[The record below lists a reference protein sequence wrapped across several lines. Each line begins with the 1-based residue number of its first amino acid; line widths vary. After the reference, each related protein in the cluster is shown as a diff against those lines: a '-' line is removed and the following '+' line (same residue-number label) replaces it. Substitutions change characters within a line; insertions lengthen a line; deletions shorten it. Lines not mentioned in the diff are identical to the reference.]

1 MTSDRLPPQVKNAVA
16 AHPEVEFALVLAR
29 TIDAVNGDPEQLRS
43 AVYELARH
51 KLQQLSEDDPTEK
64 ARLMQALEVAIA
76 GVESHMT
83 TAGQQSLP
91 RQPTPLVHR
100 VQGEPRLSVSL
111 IEGPERG
118 SETLH
123 APPASDD
130 NATRSV
136 AVFDVVRRLLSFM
149 PARLA
154 VVLLLIVMVVGG
166 IASAR
171 RHDLAALQSLLG
183 FRTSAPAA
191 APVAAPP
198 SPLPEVP
205 IAAATPAAP
214 ARDPRLPTAY
224 GVYAA
229 TADRLFDLQQL
240 PGRVPDPR
248 VAISAAI
255 TKPSETTLPDGRARF
270 VVFQRD
276 SAADVFEKV
285 EVRVIARVRQAT
297 SFDPSGKPIVSN
309 EDETWVV
316 RNISIPCRAAPMK
329 DDPQM
334 YEVTPRDP
342 DLQFP
347 AGRYALIV
355 KGRAFDFSIAGPV
368 TDKRQCLER
377 LVAANGTFYSECQ
390 KP

>member
-1 MTSDRLPPQVKNAVA
+1 M
-16 AHPEVEFALVLAR
+16 LAR

-51 KLQQLSEDDPTEK
+51 KLQQLSEHDPAEK
-64 ARLMQALEVAIA
+64 TRLLQALEVAIA
-76 GVESHMT
+76 GVEAHMT

-91 RQPTPLVHR
+91 RQPAPLVHR
-100 VQGEPRLSVSL
+100 AQGEPRSSVAL

-118 SETLH
+118 SEMPH
-123 APPASDD
+123 ARLVNDD
-130 NATRSV
+130 NVTKSITV
-136 AVFDVVRRLLSFM
+136 SGFFRRVLSSM

-154 VVLLLIVMVVGG
+154 VVLLSIVLVVGG
-166 IASAR
+166 IASVR
-171 RHDLAALQSLLG
+171 RNDLATLQSSLLG
-183 FRTSAPAA
+183 SRASAPA
-191 APVAAPP
+191 PVTAPP
-198 SPLPEVP
+198 SPLPDVP

-229 TADRLFDLQQL
+229 GADRLFDLQQL

-255 TKPSETTLPDGRARF
+255 TKPSETTLPDGQARF
-270 VVFQRD
+270 IVFQRD

-297 SFDPSGKPIVSN
+297 SFDASGKPIVSN
-309 EDETWVV
+309 EDETWVI
-316 RNISIPCRAAPMK
+316 RNVSIPCRAAPMK